1 MSYITLYRKYRPK
14 TFDEVYGQSVITQ
27 TLKNQIT
34 LNRTGHAYLF
44 SGPRGTGKTSIAK
57 ILAKAVNCENPVNGN
72 PCLQCEACKAIAD
85 GTNTDIIEIDAASNN
100 GVDNVRDLI
109 EESKYVPQHGKYK
122 VYIIDEVHMLS
133 SGAFNALLKTLEEP
147 TPNVM
152 FILATTESHKI
163 LPTISSRC
171 QQHQFKLITDEDIVA
186 ALKDILTKEN
196 VKWDNDESLMHI
208 AKLAN
213 GGLRDALSLMEQCNI
228 FASKEITIDSVKET
242 FGEIQDTTIIEMV
255 NAIADNDVKSL
266 LDIVSTEYQNGKSL
280 ENISMNLY
288 EYYKKECFTN
298 QSVDFAI
305 YQRYMNILSELP
317 NKLKNGNAYITFE
330 VEMMKLCNPRM
341 EKDYSAL
348 YHRIKKLEE
357 IVDKLVGNVDISK
370 TSSEIY
376 IDEKDFIT
384 IHASVPPKIST
395 EIYSI

>member
-57 ILAKAVNCENPVNGN
+57 ILAKAVNCENPINGN

-196 VKWDNDESLMHI
+196 VKWDNDESLIHI

-255 NAIADNDVKSL
+255 NAIADNDVKLL

-288 EYYKKECFTN
+288 EHYKKECFAN

-384 IHASVPPKIST
+384 IHANIPPKVST

>member
-27 TLKNQIT
+27 TLKNQII

-109 EESKYVPQHGKYK
+109 EESKYVPQHGKCK

-171 QQHQFKLITDEDIVA
+171 QQHQFKLITDEDIVT

-196 VKWDNDESLMHI
+196 VKWDSDESLMHI

-228 FASKEITIDSVKET
+228 FASKKITIDSVKET

-255 NAIADNDVKSL
+255 NAIANNDVKSL

-288 EYYKKECFTN
+288 EHYKKECFTN
-298 QSVDFAI
+298 QSVDFTI

-317 NKLKNGNAYITFE
+317 NKLKNGNAYIAFE
-330 VEMMKLCNPRM
+330 IEMMKLCNPQM

-370 TSSEIY
+370 IPDK
-376 IDEKDFIT
+376 ICINEKDFIT
-384 IHASVPPKIST
+384 IYANIPPKVST
-395 EIYSI
+395 EIYNI

>member
-27 TLKNQIT
+27 TLKNQII

-57 ILAKAVNCENPVNGN
+57 ILAKAVNCENPINGN

-109 EESKYVPQHGKYK
+109 EESKYVPQHGKCK

-171 QQHQFKLITDEDIVA
+171 QQHQFKLITDEDIVT

-196 VKWDNDESLMHI
+196 VKWDSDESLMHI

-255 NAIADNDVKSL
+255 NAIANNDVKSL

-288 EYYKKECFTN
+288 EYYKKECFAN
-298 QSVDFAI
+298 QLVDFAI

-370 TSSEIY
+370 IPDKVC

-384 IHASVPPKIST
+384 IHVNIPPKVST